1 MRLRLW
7 MITVL
12 FLLGISFLTSPVYAE
27 GFQQGIV
34 TATPQPDGSIV
45 HIVQEGETLATL
57 AEIYGVS
64 MAEIRALNGLAPTA
78 NLIFP
83 GQRLIIRLAPTATV
97 TPTIT
102 PTVPRPTRTP
112 TPVTPTRTLSPTRT
126 PMPTLTPTTTPH
138 PVLQAVNGF
147 VETNRR
153 PLLVGMVVV
162 CAVGLI
168 WTLWAGFIRR
178 VNG

>member
-7 MITVL
+7 MALLLTI
-12 FLLGISFLTSPVYAE
+12 LGIAFLPSPVNAE
-27 GFQQGIV
+27 DYPQGIV

-57 AEIYGVS
+57 AEVYGVS

-83 GQRLIIRLAPTATV
+83 GQRLIIRLAPTPTV

-112 TPVTPTRTLSPTRT
+112 TPVTPTRTPAPTKT
-126 PMPTLTPTTTPH
+126 PMPTLTPTVTPH
-138 PVLQAVNGF
+138 PVLQAVGGF

-162 CAVGLI
+162 CAAGLI
-168 WTLWAGFIRR
+168 WTLWAGFFRR
-178 VNG
+178 VE

>member
-7 MITVL
+7 LICFFVAWGL
-12 FLLGISFLTSPVYAE
+12 AFLAIPVNAE
-27 GFQQGIV
+27 DLQQGII

-45 HIVQEGETLATL
+45 HVVQEGETLATI
-57 AEIYGVS
+57 AEAYGVS

-83 GQRLIIRLAPTATV
+83 GERLIIRIAPTPTE

-112 TPVTPTRTLSPTRT
+112 TPVTPTRTPVPTRT
-126 PMPTLTPTTTPH
+126 PAPTLTPTPTPH
-138 PVLQAVNGF
+138 PVVQAVSGF
-147 VETNRR
+147 VEVNRR
-153 PLLVGMVVV
+153 PLLIGMVVI

-168 WTLWAGFIRR
+168 WTLWAGFRR
-178 VNG
+178 EA